1 MEVTGVF
8 YEEDCSDISSWADND
23 VGDGVSSQVTFENK
37 PTFKL
42 DSGPTTGSAQ
52 RGYRVKDVGT
62 FETRTVIEISLYHQ
76 ALGAFAATDRFVLR
90 IYKSD
95 VELLVVLC
103 TEGFYVNDGSSWNL
117 IDADIVQTGVW
128 QTWIFDCDFSTPSGA
143 TVNVY
148 LDDSEIY
155 TDVDCSRTGTFTGGE
170 VHLIQEGWTN
180 AHRITYVDYIKIGTG
195 LSINDTE
202 YAVIKGKP
210 LDEINSILQGV
221 TTDGTSAIMRSVITS
236 YQGSVVRGYIHDKVP
251 AILQGVVT
259 DNIEAAVLGVT
270 PSFRSAILFSTR
282 GIFNERGSISIG
294 KSFDNVFAILDTMIH
309 DRRYS
314 IVKGKTYNSRTGLVL
329 GNIFSNI
336 GSIIQSVLFDY
347 RNVTIRGKS
356 FDNIWALVEGKTADE
371 DDIYAILKGRYYM
384 ERGVVITG
392 KYYLDMRAL
401 ILGVSWSNIKSV
413 IFSAVWLGR
422 YAIEEG
428 KPYAGR
434 SSVVEGHLIRTSLT
448 FRYNINRAS
457 FDYYYALTEMAST
470 YKTEANVT
478 FYEENSRPVYIYY
491 GSGHEAYEYYPSTEI
506 LIPAYSNVPSDAE
519 WEIKVYANAVD
530 NREERNAVIK
540 ELSKVDFDG
549 EIRSAFSKV
558 VDQSY
563 HTFRINLGIAGILND
578 VYAIMRVKA
587 TSDRTS
593 WILGKDYPLYIIGT
607 DFGVYSLLTTT
618 RRIKIAEARFAIIR
632 GLALPYSL
640 LYGILYGV
648 GKAESLL
655 EGVVKGKVFSE
666 IWSII
671 EGIMSPENDEYGVI
685 RGCTHC
691 AVDVYS
697 EGEAVTGGRGFVIWQ
712 GTEDSKSL
720 NRYEEIYEG
729 PWNPRVLIGTANEG
743 FYITAIED
751 WIINNVDS
759 LRDVLIQGVSTNNVS
774 SILSG
779 E

>member
-1 MEVTGVF
+1 MAI
-8 YEEDCSDISSWADND
+8 YESNADILDDNCSDIDTDWTNTDAENGASTQENNAPGGDPVADTFKFDSGSPAHANNRSRIWQD
-23 VGDGVSSQVTFENK
+23 VGSFADRIVV
-37 PTFKL
+37 
-42 DSGPTTGSAQ
+42 
-52 RGYRVKDVGT
+52 
-62 FETRTVIEISLYHQ
+62 EIKLYHS
-76 ALGAFAATDRFVLR
+76 ALGIRADGDYMSMQFYRTDVALNVQFATNGLYIHDG
-90 IYKSD
+90 D
-95 VELLVVLC
+95 
-103 TEGFYVNDGSSWNL
+103 GFQQ
-117 IDADIVQTGVW
+117 IDATWVQTGVW
-128 QTWIFDCDFSTPSGA
+128 QTWIFDIDFSTPATANCDIYLKDDIYNYTKVGTGKNCSQTGSGW
-143 TVNVY
+143 
-148 LDDSEIY
+148 DDGKVQIAQW
-155 TDVDCSRTGTFTGGE
+155 G
-170 VHLIQEGWTN
+170 QNN
-180 AHRITYVDYIKIGTG
+180 ANNITYIDYIKVGTD
-195 LSINDTE
+195 LLETTSISGTRDAIIE
-202 YAVIKGKP
+202 GKP
-210 LDEINSILQGV
+210 YDDLSSILQGV
-221 TTDGTSAIMRSVITS
+221 TTDNVSAIMRSVITS
-236 YQGSVVRGYIHDKVP
+236 YRGSVIKGYVHDRVQ
-251 AILQGVVT
+251 AILQGVTINNVNT
-259 DNIEAAVLGVT
+259 VMLGVT
-270 PSFRSAILFSTR
+270 PSFRSAILLAIQ
-282 GIFNERGSISIG
+282 GVLNERGSISTG
-294 KSFDNVFAILDTMIH
+294 KPFDNIFAVLDAMIH

-314 IVKGKTYNSRTGLVL
+314 VVRGKTYSGRMGLVL
-329 GNIFSNI
+329 GNVFSNI

-356 FDNIWALVEGKTADE
+356 FDNIRALIYGIFAAE
-371 DDIYAILKGRYYM
+371 DDIYAIIYGVAGLDRY
-384 ERGVVITG
+384 V
-392 KYYLDMRAL
+392 
-401 ILGVSWSNIKSV
+401 
-413 IFSAVWLGR
+413 
-422 YAIEEG
+422 IEEG
-428 KPYAGR
+428 KPYVGR
-434 SSVVEGHLIRTSLT
+434 SSVIEGHLIRTNLT

-470 YKTEANVT
+470 YETEANVT

-491 GSGHEAYEYYPSTEI
+491 GYGHEAYEYYPSTEI

-530 NREERNAVIK
+530 NREERNTIIK

-549 EIRSAFSKV
+549 EIRSAFSKA

-578 VYAIMRVKA
+578 VYAIMRVKS
-587 TSDRTS
+587 TSNRVS